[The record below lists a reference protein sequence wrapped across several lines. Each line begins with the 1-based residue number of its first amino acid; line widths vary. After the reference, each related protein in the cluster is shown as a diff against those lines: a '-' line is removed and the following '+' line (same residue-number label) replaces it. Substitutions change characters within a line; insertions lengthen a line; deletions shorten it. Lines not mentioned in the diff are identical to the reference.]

1 MGVVRIF
8 TPENRLANIVGGPAD
23 PTAEEL
29 EQEAARRVAALG
41 PGLRQF
47 VDGRLAEIA
56 RIAQLPE
63 ETIFAESLALGDAAL
78 AICEVAAAAEL
89 AALGEAARGI
99 ATMVDALVSDGVWH
113 TDALQLHIAAL
124 AMFALHPDLAASE
137 VGIVLARLKAM
148 RDGIG
153 VPD

>member
-1 MGVVRIF
+1 MGAVRIF

-23 PTAEEL
+23 STADEL
-29 EQEAARRVAALG
+29 ERRAAERVAAIA

-47 VDGRLAEIA
+47 VSEKVAEIEQ
-56 RIAQLPE
+56 IAQLPE

-78 AICEVAAAAEL
+78 AICEIAAAAGL
-89 AALGEAARGI
+89 GPLGEAARGI

-113 TDALQLHIAAL
+113 TDALLLHINAL
-124 AMFALHPDLAASE
+124 AMFTLHPDLDLAE
-137 VGIVLARLKAM
+137 VQTILARLKAM

-153 VPD
+153 VPE